1 MIEILPDLW
10 ICKNKHLKK
19 IDDNVYLINCSE
31 SLSFLGKFKDYKDE
45 IKQNILKYEIV
56 QLYKFV
62 MSTIDKIH
70 NLVINNRT
78 IIVSCN
84 TSLQLSP
91 LVIIAYIIKYG
102 KLPKNEAIQLFRTKK
117 NEILEDDLFFH
128 NILNKINNDITK

>member
-10 ICKNKHLKK
+10 ICKNKQLKK
-19 IDDNVYLINCSE
+19 YDDNYYLINCSE
-31 SLSFLGKFKDYKDE
+31 SLSFLGKFKEYKDE

-56 QLYKFV
+56 QLYKFII
-62 MSTIDKIH
+62 STIDKIH
-70 NLVINNRT
+70 DLLLNNRT

-102 KLPKNEAIQLFRTKK
+102 KLEKLEAITLFKTKK
-117 NEILEDDLFFH
+117 PDLLEDDLFFH
-128 NILNKINNDITK
+128 NILNKINNDN